1 MNYIEEEDKYVLNNF
16 NLNDILDFTKKN
28 RVEIIIGTDHLYQC
42 FINYKKGD
50 GCYATSLTPL
60 YALLIGI
67 KQYNKNKP

>member
-1 MNYIEEEDKYVLNNF
+1 MNYIEEENKYVLNNF
-16 NLNDILDFTKKN
+16 NLIDILDFTKNN

-50 GCYATSLTPL
+50 GCYSSSLTPL